1 MVTPRQMLQASFAFI
16 KMKNAKEV
24 HYFLSDAQGEIIT
37 SGIQNVNDNQTTI
50 TIENNKVK
58 NLSIGPKTLKIFASS
73 DDVLKPYEFSTS
85 FLVVESD
92 STLPHSVISDNFED
106 AKNDDYTILVVILVL
121 IIIGLGAFAVRKKL
135 K

>member
-1 MVTPRQMLQASFAFI
+1 M
-16 KMKNAKEV
+16 
-24 HYFLSDAQGEIIT
+24 
-37 SGIQNVNDNQTTI
+37 
-50 TIENNKVK
+50 
-58 NLSIGPKTLKIFASS
+58 SIGPKTLKIFASS

-92 STLPHSVISDNFED
+92 STLPDSVISDNFED